1 VRIACIGGGP
11 AGLYFAISMKLRDP
25 SHDIEVFERNAP
37 GVTFGWGVVFSDLT
51 VDNITRNDPVSAQTI
66 TQEFAHWDDIDVHI
80 HGATIT
86 SGGHGFIG
94 IGRKRLLEILQH
106 RARELGVT
114 LQFNAECDPADP
126 KWRDYDLV
134 IASDG
139 INSRFRDAY
148 ADAFG
153 VDVDVRPNKF
163 VWLGTSKAFDAFTFA
178 FEETGHGWIWAHAY
192 RFAPDCSTFIVE
204 CSEET
209 WRNFGFDRMDQGEAR
224 AVCEKLF
231 AKYLDGHK
239 LMSNAAHL
247 PGPAV
252 WLNFRRIKCERW
264 SSGNVILLGDAA
276 HTAHFSIGSGTKLAL
291 EDAIKLAEVLN
302 RTSPSSRGA
311 AGDAAIQ
318 KSFTRRTRS
327 REEETPHPSRS
338 SRLRVKP
345 SDAGAVSVAGS
356 QARGDGPLSL
366 EAALDEYQAER
377 SLEVL
382 KLQNS
387 ARNSTEWFETLGRYL
402 HFEPLQ
408 FAYSLLTRSQRIS
421 HENLRLRDRE
431 WLEGVERWFWKR
443 ATNGRS
449 NTTAP
454 PMFAPFKMREMEVAN
469 RITVSPMA
477 MYSAVDGVPNDF
489 HLVHLGERALG
500 GAGLVFT
507 EMTCV
512 SPEGRISPGCTGMWN
527 ADHVAAWKRI
537 VDFVH
542 ANSTAKICLQLGH
555 SGPKGSTKLGWEG
568 NDVPLD
574 EGNWPVMAASDVAW
588 SPANQRP
595 HPMTRADM
603 DAVRDQFVA
612 AVRMGLE
619 CGFDMIELHAAH
631 GYLLSSFIT
640 RLQNRRTDEYGGSL
654 ENRLRY
660 PIEVFA
666 AMRAAWPSDRPM
678 SVRISAND
686 WAGENGITPGDAVEI
701 GEAFARE
708 GADLIDVSA
717 GQTWAEAQPVY
728 GRMFQTPF
736 SDKIRNE
743 ARLATMAVGNIYEPD
758 HANSI
763 LAAGRADLVAL
774 ARPHLIDPMWTL
786 RAAAQLDYRDVHC
799 PPQYLNG
806 LSQLARNLKREAEAA
821 AALRV

>member
-1 VRIACIGGGP
+1 VKIGCVGGGP

-25 SHDIEVFERNAP
+25 SHEIEVFERNAP

-51 VDNITRNDPVSAQTI
+51 VDNITRNDPASAAII
-66 TQEFAHWDDIDVHI
+66 TKEFAHWDDIDVHFK
-80 HGATIT
+80 GETIT

-94 IGRKRLLEILQH
+94 IGRKRLLEILQE
-106 RARELGVT
+106 RARALGVA
-114 LQFNAECDPADP
+114 LHFNSECDPADP

-139 INSRFRDAY
+139 INSRFRDAH
-148 ADAFG
+148 ADGFG
-153 VDVDVRPNKF
+153 VDEDVRANKF
-163 VWLGTSKAFDAFTFA
+163 VWLGTSKVFEAFTFA
-178 FEETGHGWIWAHAY
+178 FEETEHGWIWAHAY

-204 CSEET
+204 CSEDT
-209 WRNFGFDRMDQGEAR
+209 WRSFGFDRMSQDESIA
-224 AVCEKLF
+224 ACEKLF
-231 AKYLDGHK
+231 AKYLDGHR
-239 LMSNAAHL
+239 LESNASHL
-247 PGPAV
+247 VGSAA
-252 WLNFRRIKCERW
+252 WLNFKRIKCERW

-291 EDAIKLAEVLN
+291 EDAIKLADVLN
-302 RTSPSSRGA
+302 RPG
-311 AGDAAIQ
+311 
-318 KSFTRRTRS
+318 
-327 REEETPHPSRS
+327 
-338 SRLRVKP
+338 
-345 SDAGAVSVAGS
+345 
-356 QARGDGPLSL
+356 LSL
-366 EAALDEYQAER
+366 EAAMDEYVAER
-377 SLEVL
+377 NLEVL

-387 ARNSTEWFETLGRYL
+387 ARNSTEWFETLERYT

-443 ATNGRS
+443 ATAGKS
-449 NTTAP
+449 NKTAP
-454 PMFAPFKMREMEVAN
+454 PMFAPFKLREMEVMN
-469 RITVSPMA
+469 RVTVSPMA

-489 HLVHLGERALG
+489 HFVHYGERALG
-500 GAGLVFT
+500 GAGLIFT

-542 ANSTAKICLQLGH
+542 TQSKAKICLQLGH
-555 SGPKGSTKLGWEG
+555 SGAKGSTRLGWEG

-574 EGNWPVMAASDVAW
+574 DGNWPVMAASDVAW
-588 SPANQRP
+588 SPVNQVPR
-595 HPMTRADM
+595 PMTRADM
-603 DAVRDQFVA
+603 DMVRDQFVA
-612 AVRMGLE
+612 AVKMGIE
-619 CGFDMIELHAAH
+619 CGFDMVELHAAH
-631 GYLLSSFIT
+631 GYLLAGFIT
-640 RLQNRRTDEYGGSL
+640 PLQNHRTDEYGGSL

-660 PIEVFA
+660 PLEVFA
-666 AMRAAWPSDRPM
+666 AMRSAWPSDKPM
-678 SVRISAND
+678 SVRISATD
-686 WAGENGITPGDAVEI
+686 WAGDNGITPDEAVLI

-717 GQTWAEAQPVY
+717 GQSWAGQQPVY

-736 SDKIRNE
+736 SDRIRNE
-743 ARLATMAVGNIYEPD
+743 GKLATMAVGNIYEPD

-774 ARPHLIDPMWTL
+774 ARPHLVDPFWTL
-786 RAAAQLDYRDVHC
+786 RAAAQLDYRDVAV

-806 LSQLARNLKREAEAA
+806 MSQLARNLKREAEMA

>member
-1 VRIACIGGGP
+1 MRIACVGGGP
-11 AGLYFAISMKLRDP
+11 AGLYFAISMKLRDQ
-25 SHDIEVFERNAP
+25 SHEIEVFERNAP

-51 VDNITRNDPVSAQTI
+51 VENITKNDPVSAETI
-66 TQEFAHWDDIDVHI
+66 TAEFAHWDDIDVHFR
-80 HGATIT
+80 GETVT

-94 IGRKRLLEILQH
+94 IGRRRLLEILQD
-106 RARELGVT
+106 RARSLGVV
-114 LQFNAECDPADP
+114 LHFNAECDPTDA

-139 INSRFRDAY
+139 INSRFRDARLE
-148 ADAFG
+148 AFG
-153 VDVDVRPNKF
+153 VDVDVRANKF
-163 VWLGTSKAFDAFTFA
+163 VWLGTSKVFEAFTFA
-178 FEETGHGWIWAHAY
+178 FEETEHGWIWAHAY
-192 RFAPDCSTFIVE
+192 RFAPGCSTFIVE

-209 WRNFGFDRMDQGEAR
+209 WRNFCFDRMSQEESIA
-224 AVCEKLF
+224 ACEDLF
-231 AKYLDGHK
+231 AKYLDGNS
-239 LMSNAAHL
+239 LQTNASHL
-247 PGPAV
+247 VGSAA

-291 EDAIKLAEVLN
+291 EDAIKLGDVLN
-302 RTSPSSRGA
+302 RRG
-311 AGDAAIQ
+311 
-318 KSFTRRTRS
+318 
-327 REEETPHPSRS
+327 
-338 SRLRVKP
+338 
-345 SDAGAVSVAGS
+345 
-356 QARGDGPLSL
+356 LSL

-387 ARNSTEWFETLGRYL
+387 ARNSTEWFETLERYA

-431 WLEGVERWFWKR
+431 WLETVERWFWKR
-443 ATNGRS
+443 ATDGRS
-449 NTTAP
+449 NKTAP
-454 PMFAPFKMREMEVAN
+454 PMFAPFRLREMEVEN
-469 RITVSPMA
+469 RVTVSPMA

-489 HLVHLGERALG
+489 HFVHYGERAIG
-500 GAGLVFT
+500 GAGLIFT

-542 ANSTAKICLQLGH
+542 ARSKAKICLQLGH
-555 SGPKGSTKLGWEG
+555 SGGKGSTRVGWEG

-574 EGNWPVMAASDVAW
+574 EGNWPVIAASDVPW
-588 SPANQRP
+588 TPVNQIPRP
-595 HPMTRADM
+595 MSRDDM
-603 DAVRDQFVA
+603 DAVRDQFVT
-612 AVRMGLE
+612 AVLMGLE
-619 CGFDMIELHAAH
+619 AGFDMVELHAAH

-640 RLQNRRTDEYGGSL
+640 PLQNKRTDDYGGSL

-660 PIEVFA
+660 PLEVFA
-666 AMRAAWPSDRPM
+666 AMRAAWPGNRPM
-678 SVRISAND
+678 SVRISATD
-686 WAGENGITPGDAVEI
+686 WAGEDGITPDEAVLI

-717 GQTWAEAQPVY
+717 GQTWAEQQPVY

-736 SDKIRNE
+736 SDRIRNE
-743 ARLATMAVGNIYEPD
+743 GRLATMAVGNIYEPD

-774 ARPHLIDPMWTL
+774 ARPHLIDPFWTL
-786 RAAAQLDYRDVHC
+786 RAAAQLDYRDVAI

-806 LSQLARNLKREAEAA
+806 MAQLARNLKRDAEAA
-821 AALRV
+821 AALKV

>member
-1 VRIACIGGGP
+1 MRIACVGGGP

-25 SHDIEVFERNAP
+25 SHEIEVFERNPP

-51 VDNITRNDPVSAQTI
+51 VENITRNDPVSAQTI
-66 TQEFAHWDDIDVHI
+66 TQEFAHWDDIDVHFR
-80 HGATIT
+80 GETIT

-94 IGRKRLLEILQH
+94 IGRKRLLEILQS
-106 RARELGVT
+106 RARELGVV
-114 LQFNAECDPADP
+114 LHFEAECDPADP
-126 KWRDYDLV
+126 KWRGYDLV

-139 INSRFRDAY
+139 INSRFRDAE
-148 ADAFG
+148 AEAFG
-153 VDVDVRPNKF
+153 VDVDVRANKF
-163 VWLGTSKAFDAFTFA
+163 VWLGTSKVFDAFTFA
-178 FEETGHGWIWAHAY
+178 FEETEHGWIWAHAY

-209 WRNFGFDRMDQGEAR
+209 WARFGFDRMGQAEAV
-224 AVCEKLF
+224 AACEKLF
-231 AKYLDGHK
+231 ARYLDGHE
-239 LMSNAAHL
+239 LQSNASHL
-247 PGPAV
+247 VGSAA
-252 WLNFRRIKCERW
+252 WLNFKRIKCDRW

-276 HTAHFSIGSGTKLAL
+276 RTAHFSVGSGTKLAL
-291 EDAIKLAEVLN
+291 EDAIKLADVLN
-302 RTSPSSRGA
+302 R
-311 AGDAAIQ
+311 
-318 KSFTRRTRS
+318 KS
-327 REEETPHPSRS
+327 
-338 SRLRVKP
+338 
-345 SDAGAVSVAGS
+345 
-356 QARGDGPLSL
+356 LSL

-387 ARNSTEWFETLGRYL
+387 ARNSTEWFETLERYT

-421 HENLRLRDRE
+421 HENLRLRDRQ
-431 WLEGVERWFWKR
+431 WLETVERWFWKR

-449 NTTAP
+449 NKTAP
-454 PMFAPFKMREMEVAN
+454 PMFAPFRMREMEVMN
-469 RITVSPMA
+469 RVTVSPMA
-477 MYSAVDGVPNDF
+477 MYSAVDGTPNDF
-489 HLVHLGERALG
+489 HFVHLGERAIG
-500 GAGLVFT
+500 GAGLLFT

-527 ADHVAAWKRI
+527 DDHVAAWKRI

-542 ANSTAKICLQLGH
+542 TQSKAKICLQLGH
-555 SGPKGSTKLGWEG
+555 SGPKGSTRLGWEG

-574 EGNWPVMAASDVAW
+574 DGNWPVMAASDVAW
-588 SPANQRP
+588 SPVNQVPR
-595 HPMTRADM
+595 PMTRADM
-603 DAVRDQFVA
+603 DMVRDQFVA

-619 CGFDMIELHAAH
+619 AGFDMVELHAAH

-640 RLQNRRTDEYGGSL
+640 PLQNKRTDEYGGSL

-660 PIEVFA
+660 PLEVFA

-678 SVRISAND
+678 SIRISATD
-686 WAGENGITPGDAVEI
+686 WAGEDGITPEDAVLMS
-701 GEAFARE
+701 EAFARE

-717 GQTWAEAQPVY
+717 GQTWAGQQPVY

-736 SDKIRNE
+736 SDRIRNE
-743 ARLATMAVGNIYEPD
+743 AKLATMAVGNIYEPD

-774 ARPHLIDPMWTL
+774 ARPHLIDPFWTL
-786 RAAAQLDYRDVHC
+786 RAAAALDYRDVHC

-806 LSQLARNLKREAEAA
+806 LAQLARNLKREAEAA

>member
-1 VRIACIGGGP
+1 MKIACIGAGP

-25 SHDIEVFERNAP
+25 AHEIEVFERNPP

-51 VDNITRNDPVSAQTI
+51 VENITANDPASAEII
-66 TQEFAHWDDIDVHI
+66 TKEFAHWDDIDVHFR
-80 HGATIT
+80 GETIT

-94 IGRKRLLEILQH
+94 IGRKRLLEILQN
-106 RARELGVT
+106 RARELGVV
-114 LQFNAECDPADP
+114 LHFEAECDPADP

-139 INSRFRDAY
+139 ANSRFRDANPE
-148 ADAFG
+148 AFG
-153 VDVDVRPNKF
+153 VDIDIRANKF
-163 VWLGTSKAFDAFTFA
+163 VWLGTSKVFHAFTFA
-178 FEETGHGWIWAHAY
+178 FEETEHGWIWAHAY

-204 CSEET
+204 CSEDT
-209 WRNFGFDRMDQGEAR
+209 WHSFGFDRMSQDESIAACEA
-224 AVCEKLF
+224 LF
-231 AKYLDGHK
+231 GKYLDGHS
-239 LMSNAAHL
+239 LQSNASHL
-247 PGPAV
+247 VGSAA

-264 SSGNVILLGDAA
+264 TSGNVILLGDAA

-291 EDAIKLAEVLN
+291 EDAIKLANVLN
-302 RTSPSSRGA
+302 R
-311 AGDAAIQ
+311 
-318 KSFTRRTRS
+318 KN
-327 REEETPHPSRS
+327 
-338 SRLRVKP
+338 
-345 SDAGAVSVAGS
+345 
-356 QARGDGPLSL
+356 LSL

-377 SLEVL
+377 NLEVL

-387 ARNSTEWFETLGRYL
+387 ARNSTEWFETLERYT

-443 ATNGRS
+443 ATAGQS
-449 NTTAP
+449 NKTAP
-454 PMFAPFKMREMEVAN
+454 PMFAPLKLREMQVEN
-469 RITVSPMA
+469 RVVVSPMD
-477 MYSAVDGVPNDF
+477 MYSAVDGTPNDF
-489 HLVHLGERALG
+489 HFVHYGERALG

-542 ANSTAKICLQLGH
+542 ANSKAKICLQLGH
-555 SGPKGSTKLGWEG
+555 SGAKGSTKLGWEED
-568 NDVPLD
+568 NAPLA
-574 EGNWPVMAASDVAW
+574 EGNWPVIAASDVRW
-588 SPANQRP
+588 SPVNQVP
-595 HPMTRADM
+595 TPMTRADM

-619 CGFDMIELHAAH
+619 AGFDMIELHAAH
-631 GYLLSSFIT
+631 GYLLSGFIT
-640 RLQNRRTDEYGGSL
+640 PLQNNRADEYGGSL
-654 ENRLRY
+654 ENRVRY
-660 PIEVFA
+660 PLEVFA
-666 AMRAAWPSDRPM
+666 AMRAAWPNDKPM
-678 SVRISAND
+678 SVRISATD
-686 WAGENGITPGDAVEI
+686 WAGADGITPEDAVEI
-701 GEAFARE
+701 GVAFARD

-717 GQTWAEAQPVY
+717 GQTWADQQPVY
-728 GRMFQTPF
+728 GRMFQTPY
-736 SDKIRNE
+736 SDRVRNE
-743 ARLATMAVGNIYEPD
+743 GKLATMAVGNIYEPD

-774 ARPHLIDPMWTL
+774 ARPHLVDPFWTL
-786 RAAAQLDYRDVHC
+786 RAAASLDYRDVHV

-806 LSQLARNLKREAEAA
+806 MSQLARNLKREAEAA

>member
-1 VRIACIGGGP
+1 MKIACIGGGP

-25 SHDIEVFERNAP
+25 DHEIEVFERNAP
-37 GVTFGWGVVFSDLT
+37 GVTFGWGVVFSDQTVENLT
-51 VDNITRNDPVSAQTI
+51 ANDPESAKVI
-66 TQEFAHWDDIDVHI
+66 AAEFAHWDDIDVHFR
-80 HGATIT
+80 GQRVT

-94 IGRKRLLEILQH
+94 IGRKRLLEILQD
-106 RARELGVT
+106 RARALGVP
-114 LQFNAECDPADP
+114 LHFNAECDPADSR
-126 KWRDYDLV
+126 WAAYDLA
-134 IASDG
+134 IAADG
-139 INSRFRDAY
+139 ANSRFRDAH
-148 ADAFG
+148 AESFG
-153 VDVDVRPNKF
+153 VDIDVRANKF
-163 VWLGTSKAFDAFTFA
+163 VWLGTSKVFDAFTFA
-178 FEETGHGWIWAHAY
+178 FEETEHGWIWAHAY
-192 RFAPDCSTFIVE
+192 RFAPDASTFIVE

-209 WRNFGFDRMDQGEAR
+209 WRGFGFDRMSQDESIA
-224 AVCEKLF
+224 ACERLF
-231 AKYLDGHK
+231 AKYLDGHA
-239 LMSNAAHL
+239 LQSNATHL
-247 PGPAV
+247 VGSAA

-302 RTSPSSRGA
+302 RPG
-311 AGDAAIQ
+311 
-318 KSFTRRTRS
+318 
-327 REEETPHPSRS
+327 
-338 SRLRVKP
+338 
-345 SDAGAVSVAGS
+345 
-356 QARGDGPLSL
+356 LSL
-366 EAALDEYQAER
+366 EAAMDEYVAER
-377 SLEVL
+377 NLEVL

-387 ARNSTEWFETLGRYL
+387 ARNSTEWFETLDRYL

-443 ATNGRS
+443 AGVAGKS
-449 NTTAP
+449 AP
-454 PMFAPFKMREMEVAN
+454 PMFAPLRLRELELQN

-489 HLVHLGERALG
+489 HFVHYGERALG

-527 ADHVAAWKRI
+527 ADHLAAWKRI

-542 ANSTAKICLQLGH
+542 ANSKAKICLQLGH
-555 SGPKGSTKLGWEG
+555 SGGKGSTRLGWEG
-568 NDVPLD
+568 NDVPLGD
-574 EGNWPVMAASDVAW
+574 GNWPVMAASDVAW
-588 SPANQRP
+588 SPANQVP
-595 HPMTRADM
+595 TPMTRADM
-603 DAVRDQFVA
+603 DSVHDQFVA

-619 CGFDMIELHAAH
+619 AGFDMVELHAAH
-631 GYLLSSFIT
+631 GYLLSGFLT
-640 RLQNRRTDEYGGSL
+640 PLQNRRGDEYGGSL
-654 ENRLRY
+654 DNRLRF
-660 PIEVFA
+660 PLEVFA
-666 AMRAAWPSDRPM
+666 AMRAAWPGDKPM
-678 SVRISAND
+678 SVRISATD
-686 WAGENGITPGDAVEI
+686 WAGDDGITPADAVLI

-717 GQTWAEAQPVY
+717 GQTWTGAQPVY

-736 SDKIRNE
+736 SDKLRNE
-743 ARLATMAVGNIYEPD
+743 GKLATMAVGNIYEPD

-774 ARPHLIDPMWTL
+774 GRPHLVDPMWTL
-786 RAAAQLDYRDVHC
+786 RAAAALDYRDIHI

-806 LSQLARNLKREAEAA
+806 MSQLARNLKREAEAA

>member
-1 VRIACIGGGP
+1 MRIACVGAGP
-11 AGLYFAISMKLRDP
+11 AGLYFAISMKLRDAA
-25 SHDIEVFERNAP
+25 HDIEVFERNAP

-51 VDNITRNDPVSAQTI
+51 VDNITANDPESARTI
-66 TQEFAHWDDIDVHI
+66 TEEFAHWDDIDVHI
-80 HGATIT
+80 RGECIT

-94 IGRKRLLEILQH
+94 IGRKRLLEILQG
-106 RARELGVT
+106 RARALGVT
-114 LQFNAECDPADP
+114 LHFEAECDPADP

-139 INSRFRDAY
+139 ANSRFRDANP
-148 ADAFG
+148 AAFG
-153 VDVDVRPNKF
+153 VDVDVRRNKF
-163 VWLGTSKAFDAFTFA
+163 VWLGTSKVFDAFTFA
-178 FEETGHGWIWAHAY
+178 FEETEHGWIWAHAY

-209 WRNFGFDRMDQGEAR
+209 WLSFGFDRMSQDESIA
-224 AVCEKLF
+224 ACETLF
-231 AKYLDGHK
+231 AEYLDGHR
-239 LMSNAAHL
+239 LQSNASHL
-247 PGPAV
+247 VGSAA
-252 WLNFRRIKCERW
+252 WLNFKRIKCERW
-264 SSGNVILLGDAA
+264 NAGNVILLGDAA

-302 RTSPSSRGA
+302 R
-311 AGDAAIQ
+311 
-318 KSFTRRTRS
+318 
-327 REEETPHPSRS
+327 
-338 SRLRVKP
+338 
-345 SDAGAVSVAGS
+345 
-356 QARGDGPLSL
+356 DGLSL
-366 EAALDEYQAER
+366 EAAMDEYVAER
-377 SLEVL
+377 NLEVL

-387 ARNSTEWFETLGRYL
+387 ARNSTEWFETLDRYL

-443 ATNGRS
+443 ATDGRS

-454 PMFAPFKMREMEVAN
+454 PMFAPLKLREMTIEN

-477 MYSAVDGVPNDF
+477 MYSAVDGLPNDF

-512 SPEGRISPGCTGMWN
+512 SPEGRISPGCTGLWN
-527 ADHVAAWKRI
+527 AEQATAWTRI

-542 ANSTAKICLQLGH
+542 AQSKAKICLQLGH
-555 SGPKGSTKLGWEG
+555 SGGKGSTKLGWEG

-574 EGNWPVMAASDVAW
+574 AGNWPVMAASDVAW
-588 SPANQRP
+588 TPANQAPRT
-595 HPMTRADM
+595 MTRADM
-603 DAVRDQFVA
+603 DEVRDQFVA
-612 AVRMGLE
+612 ATRMAID
-619 CGFDMIELHAAH
+619 CGFDMVELHAAH

-640 RLQNRRTDEYGGSL
+640 PLQNRRSDEYGGSL

-660 PIEVFA
+660 PLEVFA
-666 AMRAAWPSDRPM
+666 AMRAAWPGDRPM
-678 SVRISAND
+678 SVRISATD
-686 WAGENGITPGDAVEI
+686 WAGEDGVTPDEAVAI

-717 GQTWAEAQPVY
+717 GQTWAEQQPVY

-743 ARLATMAVGNIYEPD
+743 GRLATMAVGNIYEPD

-786 RAAAQLDYRDVHC
+786 RAAAQLDYRGVHV

-806 LSQLARNLKREAEAA
+806 MSQLARNLQREAEAA